1 MEFQKIQLT
10 KQNTLNVTYKNADG
24 DVIQFT
30 GANIVHKDLRDAM
43 NALVPHLAI
52 ITEQRE
58 AYGRTLKEVQGDR
71 ITDEGDSSVFKRFS
85 IESISLGNKEQ
96 EVSVSG
102 QRILLKTG
110 IVNLTTPRI
119 DLEDSDQYEY
129 NNELALDLDAV
140 KYEAKAYIEE
150 RKWGVKEASIDFR
163 DIDPFNGVQADEVP
177 ITDEQPLSVRLM
189 LRGILRRIIKGLLL

>member
-10 KQNTLNVTYKNADG
+10 KQNTLNVTYKNGDG

-30 GANIVHKDLRDAM
+30 GANIVHKDLKDAM
-43 NALVPHLAI
+43 NALVPHLSI

-71 ITDEGDSSVFKRFS
+71 ITDGGDSSVFKRFS
-85 IESISLGNKEQ
+85 IESVSLSNYEQ

-110 IVNLTTPRI
+110 IVNLTTPKI

-150 RKWGVKEASIDFR
+150 RKWGVKEASIKFD
-163 DIDPFNGVQADEVP
+163 DIDPFNGVKADEVP
-177 ITDEQPLSVRLM
+177 VDGEQKQAKK
-189 LRGILRRIIKGLLL
+189 RGRKPKKVA

>member
-1 MEFQKIQLT
+1 MEFSKIQLT

-30 GANIVHKDLRDAM
+30 GANIVHKDLKDAM

-58 AYGRTLKEVQGDR
+58 AYGRTLKDVQGDK

-85 IESISLGNKEQ
+85 IESVSLGNKEQ
-96 EVSVSG
+96 EVSISG

-110 IVNLTTPRI
+110 IVCLTTPRI
-119 DLEDSDQYEY
+119 DLEDSYQYDY
-129 NNELALDLDAV
+129 NNELALDIDAV

-163 DIDPFNGVQADEVP
+163 DIDPFKGVQADEVP
-177 ITDEQPLSVRLM
+177 IDGAVEPKQKK
-189 LRGILRRIIKGLLL
+189 RGRKPKNVA